1 VQAGPCIRALA
12 WPGAAALAV
21 PLARSAHSARTR
33 ARARASQHDGLGGG
47 RVGVEGGVENVG
59 QGGGR
64 FEGEGAERGVSA
76 YSRRGRG
83 GWGRAAAQ
91 VAQDYA
97 GESGDA

>member
-1 VQAGPCIRALA
+1 
-12 WPGAAALAV
+12 
-21 PLARSAHSARTR
+21 
-33 ARARASQHDGLGGG
+33 
-47 RVGVEGGVENVG
+47 VGVEGGVENVG